1 LLHSLLLEH
10 GYYLGAFLSA
20 LISHLVPFIPLPYLA
35 VVWLL
40 ASTIPGLN
48 PLLIGLSSGLGAG
61 LGKASSYFIG
71 RGGAR
76 LVGEE
81 RRRQLE
87 VLGGLI
93 KDYAALAAF
102 IVSATPIPDDAFLIA
117 VGMMRYPLWKYMV
130 ATLSG
135 KVVLCVSAALLASS
149 LTEALGWIMDAH
161 GGWLSVAASVALM
174 VAVAYVI
181 LRIDWSAVAEEVAR
195 SGWRGLMERAK
206 REGLRTILLK
216 RRQPP

>member
-1 LLHSLLLEH
+1 LTYSLLLEH
-10 GYYLGAFLSA
+10 GYYVGAFLSA
-20 LISHLVPFIPLPYLA
+20 FISHLVPFIALPYLA

-48 PLLIGLSSGLGAG
+48 PVLIGLSSGLGAG
-61 LGKASSYFIG
+61 LGKASSYLIG

-87 VLGGLI
+87 ALRGLV
-93 KDYAALAAF
+93 KDYAAAAAF
-102 IVSATPIPDDAFLIA
+102 IVSATPLPDDAVLIA
-117 VGMMRYPLWKYMV
+117 VGMMKYPLWKYMV

-135 KVVLCVSAALLASS
+135 KVVLCTSAALLASS
-149 LTEALGWIMDAH
+149 FSEALGWVMGAR
-161 GGWLSVAASVALM
+161 GGLLGVAASVAFML
-174 VAVAYVI
+174 AVAYAI

-195 SGWRGLMERAK
+195 SGWRGLMDRVK
-206 REGLRTILLK
+206 REGLRAVFLK